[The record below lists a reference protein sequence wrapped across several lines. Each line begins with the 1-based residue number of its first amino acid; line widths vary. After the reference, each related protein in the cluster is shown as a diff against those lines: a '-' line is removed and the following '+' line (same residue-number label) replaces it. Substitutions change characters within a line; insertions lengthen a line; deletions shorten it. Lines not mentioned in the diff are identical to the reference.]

1 MSQVATK
8 PPPVRGHTS
17 SPAASRELMGHPV
30 GLYVLFSTELWER
43 FSFYSM
49 RAFLSL
55 YITKAMLLSKP
66 EATAIYGAYLGFVY
80 AAPFVGGM
88 LADRLLGQ
96 RRAIVIGAILMALAQ
111 FSLAAHALCVNAH
124 VQASWLLPLFF
135 TGLGLLSTGNGFFK
149 PNISS
154 IVGTL
159 YEQGDARR
167 DRAFT
172 IFYMGINIGA
182 LLSGITGWVAEG
194 VAWHWGF
201 LLAGCGMV
209 TGLLIFLGWR
219 RLLGER
225 GLPSRP
231 QALGEPLV
239 GGIPKGVAVL
249 VGTLAFIVVA
259 SFLLSKPHL
268 VQNLA
273 LIVAGPILLYL
284 VWEVIRS
291 GRVIGGQIAAALV
304 LCLCYAMF
312 SCFFELAGST
322 LNFFADDHVNRTIS
336 FMGMTTT
343 IKASFLTASLNP
355 WYVVFL
361 ALPFALLWGWLDKR
375 RIEPSSPLK
384 FALGLLQVAAGFLV
398 FYLGA
403 IQAGATGRCHLG
415 YLLLGFFLHTTGEL
429 CLSPVG
435 LSTMTKLAPA
445 RLVSTIMGTWFLSA
459 ALGNVLGGRVGEKV
473 EHFGYQTV
481 FLWIAIIITVFS
493 VLLIA
498 SVPILKRLM
507 HGVK

>member
-1 MSQVATK
+1 MSDAAN
-8 PPPVRGHTS
+8 VR
-17 SPAASRELMGHPV
+17 SPNENSTPAGEFLGHPR

-49 RAFLSL
+49 RAFLTL
-55 YITKAMLLSKP
+55 YITKAMLLSQAD
-66 EATAIYGAYLGFVY
+66 ATAIYGAYLGFVY

-111 FSLAAHALCVNAH
+111 FSLSAHAICLNMH
-124 VQASWLLPLFF
+124 VQAEWMRPLFF
-135 TGLGLLSTGNGFFK
+135 AALGLLSTGNGFFK

-159 YEQGDARR
+159 YEQGDTRR

-182 LLSGITGWVAEG
+182 LLSGISGQIAQSVT
-194 VAWHWGF
+194 WHWGF
-201 LLAGCGMV
+201 ILAGCGMV
-209 TGLLIFLGWR
+209 AGTLIFVSFRGVLGTK
-219 RLLGER
+219 GMA
-225 GLPSRP
+225 SNP
-231 QALGEPLV
+231 QALRQPLV
-239 GGIPKGVAVL
+239 GGLSNGIVVIL
-249 VGTLAFIVVA
+249 GTLVFVGAA
-259 SFLLSKPHL
+259 SYLLSKPEW

-273 LIVAGPILLYL
+273 LYAAAPILIYL
-284 VWEVIRS
+284 GWEVYRS
-291 GRVIGGQIAAALV
+291 GRIVGGQVAAALV

-336 FMGMTTT
+336 LFGKSITLE
-343 IKASFLTASLNP
+343 ASFITASLNP
-355 WYVVFL
+355 WYVVVL
-361 ALPFALLWGWLDKR
+361 ALPFAMLWGWLDR
-375 RIEPSSPLK
+375 RRLEPSSPLK

-403 IQAGATGRCHLG
+403 IQAGDTGRCHIG
-415 YLLLGFFLHTTGEL
+415 YLLGGFFLHTTGEL

-435 LSTMTKLAPA
+435 LSTMTKLAPP
-445 RLVSTIMGTWFLSA
+445 RLVSTIMGVWFLSA
-459 ALGNVLGGRVGEKV
+459 ALGNVLGGTVGGFV
-473 EHFGYQTV
+473 EHMGYQKV
-481 FLWIAIIITVFS
+481 FLVIAGIIIGFS
-493 VLLIA
+493 ILLIA
-498 SVPILKRLM
+498 CVPLLKKLM